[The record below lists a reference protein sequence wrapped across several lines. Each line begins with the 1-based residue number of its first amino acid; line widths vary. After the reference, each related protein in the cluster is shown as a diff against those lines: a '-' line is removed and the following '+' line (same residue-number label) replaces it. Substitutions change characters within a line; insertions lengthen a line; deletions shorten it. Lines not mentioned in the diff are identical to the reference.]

1 MCGLTGLFRYIY
13 VLSRNFLRVDGVLF
27 NSLENRILIE
37 FGAPR
42 IFHSFTHKRD
52 TFSAVVKRFG
62 SEEAAADGMRNVDLL
77 TSQLPV
83 QSAHSFLV
91 DLPLTYRSE

>member
-1 MCGLTGLFRYIY
+1 
-13 VLSRNFLRVDGVLF
+13 LRVDGVLF

-37 FGAPR
+37 FGAPH

-52 TFSAVVKRFG
+52 TFSAVMKRFG
-62 SEEAAADGMRNVDLL
+62 SEEAAAEGMRNVDLL

-83 QSAHSFLV
+83 QSTQNFLV
-91 DLPLTYRSE
+91 GLPFK

>member
-1 MCGLTGLFRYIY
+1 M
-13 VLSRNFLRVDGVLF
+13 LSRNFLRVDGVLF
-27 NSLENRILIE
+27 NSLEHRILIE
-37 FGAPR
+37 FGAPH

-62 SEEAAADGMRNVDLL
+62 SEDAAADGMRNVDLL

-83 QSAHSFLV
+83 QSARSFFV
-91 DLPLTYRSE
+91 DLPLKCSSE